1 MIFSAR
7 PGPALLVLLI
17 ASGITALPSA
27 ASAQDADDALPPP
40 RWSAPPQ
47 PHADDFPEAAL
58 QAGASGAAV
67 IACDAASD
75 GAPVDCEVL
84 SEDPQGMGFGQA
96 ALGIVQRGRVASV
109 AGVDG
114 AAAASRRFAVRV
126 PFNLDAEP
134 TQASAQAPINVEAR
148 WLTPPRP
155 TASDY
160 PQRAVDRGLSGGAA
174 VRCEVA
180 LSGKPT
186 NCAVVAEVPPGSG
199 FGEAAVKIVRRG
211 RLNPATIRPEEVGS
225 AFVVTVPFS
234 IH

>member
-1 MIFSAR
+1 VIFSAR

-27 ASAQDADDALPPP
+27 ASAQNADDALPPP

-67 IACDAASD
+67 IACDAAPD
-75 GAPVDCEVL
+75 GNPVNCEVR
-84 SEDPQGMGFGQA
+84 SETPPGMGFGQA
-96 ALGIVQRGRVASV
+96 ALGIVQRGRVIASDDS
-109 AGVDG
+109 AD
-114 AAAASRRFAVRV
+114 AAPRRFAVRV
-126 PFNLDAEP
+126 PFNLAPEP
-134 TQASAQAPINVEAR
+134 TPQETTQAPINVEAR

-155 TASDY
+155 TAADY

-211 RLNPATIRPEEVGS
+211 RLNSATIRPEEVGS

>member
-1 MIFSAR
+1 MILSAR
-7 PGPALLVLLI
+7 FSFALGALMIV
-17 ASGITALPSA
+17 SGGVARPSA
-27 ASAQDADDALPPP
+27 TLAQDADQALPPP
-40 RWSAPPQ
+40 RWSVPPQ
-47 PHADDFPEAAL
+47 ASVDDFPEAAL
-58 QAGASGAAV
+58 QADASGAAV
-67 IACDAASD
+67 IACDATPD
-75 GAPVDCEVL
+75 GSPVNCEVR
-84 SEDPQGMGFGQA
+84 SETPPGMGFGQA
-96 ALGIVQRGRVASV
+96 ALGIVQRGRVIASD
-109 AGVDG
+109 DG
-114 AAAASRRFAVRV
+114 ADAAPRRFAVRV
-126 PFNLDAEP
+126 PFNLSPEP
-134 TQASAQAPINVEAR
+134 PPTETAATFANVEAR

>member
-1 MIFSAR
+1 MIPSAR
-7 PGPALLVLLI
+7 FGFALGALMIV
-17 ASGITALPSA
+17 SGGVALPSA
-27 ASAQDADDALPPP
+27 TLAQDADQALPPP
-40 RWSAPPQ
+40 RWSVPPQ
-47 PHADDFPEAAL
+47 ASVDDFPEAAL
-58 QAGASGAAV
+58 QADASGAAV
-67 IACDAASD
+67 IASDDGADAA
-75 GAPVDCEVL
+75 P
-84 SEDPQGMGFGQA
+84 
-96 ALGIVQRGRVASV
+96 
-109 AGVDG
+109 
-114 AAAASRRFAVRV
+114 RRFAVRV
-126 PFNLDAEP
+126 PFNLSPEP
-134 TQASAQAPINVEAR
+134 PPTETAATFANVEAR